1 MKRFFILSMV
11 LLLLLAACSK
21 GGNTSGD
28 AAGDMPVDGTK
39 GNSQDI
45 QEGQNPA
52 DSQENQEVDQE
63 KGYEFVFNGVTIA
76 MHSKMEPILEKLGE
90 PMEYFEAESC
100 ALPGMEK
107 IYTYSRF
114 EILTYEKEGVDYVLS
129 VVILDDS
136 VSTKEGIYLYSDL
149 DSLIEKYGD
158 DYTKEL
164 NTYKYESGQSQL
176 VFLVED
182 DEITSIEYL
191 ATMEQ

>member
-107 IYTYSRF
+107 IYTYSGF

-176 VFLVED
+176 AFLVED

>member
-107 IYTYSRF
+107 IYTYSGF

-182 DEITSIEYL
+182 EEVTSIEYL
-191 ATMEQ
+191 ANMEK

>member
-107 IYTYSRF
+107 IYTYSGF

>member
-107 IYTYSRF
+107 IYTYSGF

-182 DEITSIEYL
+182 GEITSIEYL

>member
-107 IYTYSRF
+107 IYTYSGF

-136 VSTKEGIYLYSDL
+136 VSTQEGIYLYSDL

>member
-76 MHSKMEPILEKLGE
+76 MHSKNGTHP
-90 PMEYFEAESC
+90 
-100 ALPGMEK
+100 
-107 IYTYSRF
+107 
-114 EILTYEKEGVDYVLS
+114 
-129 VVILDDS
+129 
-136 VSTKEGIYLYSDL
+136 
-149 DSLIEKYGD
+149 
-158 DYTKEL
+158 
-164 NTYKYESGQSQL
+164 
-176 VFLVED
+176 
-182 DEITSIEYL
+182 
-191 ATMEQ
+191 

>member
-1 MKRFFILSMV
+1 MV
-11 LLLLLAACSK
+11 LRK
-21 GGNTSGD
+21 
-28 AAGDMPVDGTK
+28 
-39 GNSQDI
+39 SQDI

-107 IYTYSRF
+107 IYTYSGF

>member
-107 IYTYSRF
+107 IYTYSGF

-136 VSTKEGIYLYSDL
+136 VSIKEGIYLYSDL

>member
-1 MKRFFILSMV
+1 MKRILILSLA

-21 GGNTSGD
+21 GGNTAGNVT
-28 AAGDMPVDGTK
+28 GDMPVDGNK
-39 GNSQDI
+39 DNSQDV
-45 QEGQNPA
+45 QEGQNP
-52 DSQENQEVDQE
+52 DNNQENQEVNEE
-63 KGYEFVFNGVTIA
+63 KGYEFVFDGVTIA
-76 MHSKMEPILEKLGE
+76 MHSKMELILEKLGE

-107 IYTYSRF
+107 IYSYSGF
-114 EILTYEKEGVDYVLS
+114 EILTYEKEGVDHVLS

-136 VSTKEGIYLYSDL
+136 VSTKEGVYLYSNL
-149 DSLIEKYGD
+149 NSLIEIYGD

-182 DEITSIEYL
+182 EEVTSIEYL
-191 ATMEQ
+191 ANMEK

>member
-1 MKRFFILSMV
+1 M
-11 LLLLLAACSK
+11 
-21 GGNTSGD
+21 
-28 AAGDMPVDGTK
+28 
-39 GNSQDI
+39 
-45 QEGQNPA
+45 
-52 DSQENQEVDQE
+52 
-63 KGYEFVFNGVTIA
+63 
-76 MHSKMEPILEKLGE
+76 
-90 PMEYFEAESC
+90 
-100 ALPGMEK
+100 
-107 IYTYSRF
+107 
-114 EILTYEKEGVDYVLS
+114 S

>member
-107 IYTYSRF
+107 IYTYSGF

-164 NTYKYESGQSQL
+164 NTYKYESGKSQL

>member
-107 IYTYSRF
+107 IYTYSGF

-191 ATMEQ
+191 AIMEQ